1 MFLSLESLNVRKAC
15 LLHPFTNRL
24 ASTGGDL
31 MNLGLKAKK
40 ILVQGASSGLGY
52 ATAMEFAQEGARLA
66 ICSRDKSRIEAAAK
80 KIMDATGA
88 EVLPLVCD
96 LGNPRQRDE
105 MFLKLKEA
113 WGSLDILVA
122 NNGGPHSGLYDA
134 LDDSQWASA
143 LNHNLLAMKDSAL
156 SVLPAMI
163 SKGWG
168 RIIFITSVSVK
179 QPIDSLILSN
189 TARAGLTGF
198 AKTLATQV
206 ADKGVTVNMVLPG
219 IHDTERVAQLYS
231 DLSDPA
237 LIAKDIPMKRLGQPE
252 ELAAT
257 IAFLASTRASYITG
271 QSIVVDGGMVKGL
284 F

>member
-1 MFLSLESLNVRKAC
+1 M
-15 LLHPFTNRL
+15 
-24 ASTGGDL
+24 D
-31 MNLGLKAKK
+31 LGLKDK
-40 ILVQGASSGLGY
+40 IVLVEGASSGLGY
-52 ATAMEFAQEGARLA
+52 AAAMEFAIEGAKVL
-66 ICSRDKSRIEAAAK
+66 ICSRDKARITEAAKRISDETGSRIQGFA
-80 KIMDATGA
+80 
-88 EVLPLVCD
+88 CD
-96 LGNPRQRDE
+96 LGDARARE
-105 MFLKLKEA
+105 SMFQSIQTKH
-113 WGSLDILVA
+113 GDVDILVA

-134 LDDSQWASA
+134 LDDSQWESA

-156 SVLPAMI
+156 AVLPGMI
-163 SKGWG
+163 KKTWG

-198 AKTLATQV
+198 AKTLSTHV

-231 DLSDPA
+231 DLADPA
-237 LIAKDIPMKRLGQPE
+237 VIAKDIPMKRLGQPH
-252 ELAAT
+252 ELAAV

-271 QSIVVDGGMVKGL
+271 QSVVVDGGMVRSL